1 MAVESASG
9 LPAVFLAIQQIHT
22 TAPVSCE
29 PTSRQFSVVHII
41 VAWCPSAEDSRH
53 LPAML
58 GSYFMRRIMIL
69 NATMHLKYRG
79 KAVPKSSG
87 CFRYRFEDNTI
98 SLGTVPATRNAIP
111 QLAQSSKEAQAAFPH
126 CPKHCFRRAETVSMQ
141 GCALPSAPLLLL
153 EP

>member
-1 MAVESASG
+1 MEVESASG

-29 PTSRQFSVVHII
+29 STSRQFSVVHII
-41 VAWCPSAEDSRH
+41 AAWCPSAEDSCS
-53 LPAML
+53 AML

-79 KAVPKSSG
+79 KADPKSSG

-98 SLGTVPATRNAIP
+98 SPGTVPVTRNTIP
-111 QLAQSSKEAQAAFPH
+111 QLAQSSKEA
-126 CPKHCFRRAETVSMQ
+126 
-141 GCALPSAPLLLL
+141 
-153 EP
+153 